1 MATTDNAAATADET
15 LDENKV
21 DETKVDDDDAGG
33 LDDDDTTLKL
43 ISGGDQKKTFEIDSK
58 SVTLSK
64 FITTILEGDAN
75 AEEIEIRQVPAETLS
90 HVIDYLKHHKGKEP
104 DPLPC
109 PVRSI
114 HMNQICSGM
123 MNKIYYIYI
132 Y

>member
-1 MATTDNAAATADET
+1 MTDANANAAATET
-15 LDENKV
+15 LDDNQKPTNEEVKN
-21 DETKVDDDDAGG
+21 DDNDDDAGG

-75 AEEIEIRQVPAETLS
+75 AEEIEIRQVPAETLA

-109 PVRSI
+109 PVR
-114 HMNQICSGM
+114 
-123 MNKIYYIYI
+123 
-132 Y
+132 